1 MRNRTFVLS
10 SHCKT
15 NHMDLYREI
24 IQQALQ
30 EDIIDTNGKLAG
42 GDHSSMAIFDDQVGM
57 AKLLV
62 KEDGIIAGVSIAE
75 EIFNVVDPKIKVE
88 LFIRDGDA
96 VKYGDIVLKAD
107 GNIQSLLRAE
117 RVVLNFMQRMSGIAT
132 TTHQYVEAIKGT
144 NCKVL
149 DTRKTTPNLRAIEK
163 WAVRIGGGVNH
174 RFGLFD
180 MIMLK
185 DNHVDFAGGIEPAI
199 TKANEYLIKNNL
211 NIPIEIETRNLDE
224 VRKVLTIGGVQRIML
239 DNFSC
244 AMVNEAVML
253 INHQYETEAS
263 GGITLSTIR
272 AYAVTGVDYISV
284 GALTHS
290 VKSLDLSFKATLQ
303 VSIK

>member
-1 MRNRTFVLS
+1 MELF
-10 SHCKT
+10 K
-15 NHMDLYREI
+15 DI
-24 IQQALQ
+24 IQRALR
-30 EDIIDTNGKLAG
+30 EDIVDLNGQLAG
-42 GDHSSMAIFDDQVGM
+42 GDHSSKAIFDEQEGI

-62 KEDGIIAGVSIAE
+62 KENGIIAGVSLAI
-75 EIFNVVDPKIKVE
+75 EIFKEVDPEISLDV
-88 LFIRDGDA
+88 LMSDGDA
-96 VKYGDIVLKAD
+96 VQHGDIVLKAK
-107 GNIQSLLRAE
+107 GKIQSLLRAE

-180 MIMLK
+180 MMMLK
-185 DNHVDFAGGIEPAI
+185 DNHVDFAGGIRAAI

-211 NIPIEIETRNLDE
+211 PIAIEIETRNLTE
-224 VRKVLTIGGVQRIML
+224 VREVLDNGGVQRIML
-239 DNFSC
+239 DNFSPTE
-244 AMVNEAVML
+244 VGEAVQL
-253 INHQYETEAS
+253 INRRYETEAS

-272 AYAVTGVDYISV
+272 AYAETGVDYISI

-303 VSIK
+303 P